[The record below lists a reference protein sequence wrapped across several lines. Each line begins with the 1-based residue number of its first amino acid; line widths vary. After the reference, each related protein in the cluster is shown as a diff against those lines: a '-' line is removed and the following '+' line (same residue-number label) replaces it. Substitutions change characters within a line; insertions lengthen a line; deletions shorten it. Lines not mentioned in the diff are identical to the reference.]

1 MMVSSARSSTEQLRI
16 GNAILVLDAL
26 RQHGAAAHTMIA
38 ERTGLSSATVSA
50 ITAELEGRGVIERVE
65 QIAATGRGR
74 PRVLFAPKR
83 DFAYLAIIIISSDTV
98 QFSLADYRG
107 TLIDRFNEARQT
119 NPDGPEEFVT
129 MLRQGLARL
138 LERSQIDGD
147 RLLAITA
154 SSKGLVASD
163 RPVLMWS
170 PVFGSKQVDFQAVF
184 GANRHAIISLS
195 NETLLV
201 AQAIARRLDRS
212 PPSLTALSLGHSIGL
227 GIVTT
232 AGDRESVSA
241 PNFGH
246 MLHQSGGALCRCGA
260 RGCIEAY
267 SGFYAILRSAFEVPE
282 DTIPAKFVP
291 LSELDKIAA
300 NARRGN
306 RMAEFAFRQ
315 AGLALGNGLSRL
327 MSLYDFMP
335 IVITGPGTRY
345 YDLMRAGL
353 VEGLGQS
360 HIVAMRG
367 MPDISIIADEQNLA
381 FSGHLSKALSTMD
394 QAIMQTG

>member
-16 GNAILVLDAL
+16 GNAILVLNAL
-26 RQHGAAAHTMIA
+26 RQLGAAAHTMIA

-119 NPDGPEEFVT
+119 NPDGPEEFVV

-184 GANRHAIISLS
+184 DANWHAIISLS

-201 AQAIARRLDRS
+201 AQAIAHRLDRS
-212 PPSLTALSLGHSIGL
+212 TPSLTALSLGHSIGL